1 MIWTGDSARHDNDE
15 EHPRTEKQIHDL
27 NRLCV
32 SKFVEVFGKE
42 SSPSQPLSIPI
53 IPTWGNNDVL
63 PHNIFHPGPNK
74 WTRTFLDIWQPFIPE
89 SQRHGF
95 AHGGWF
101 HVEVIPNKLVVFSL
115 NSLYFFDNNAAVDGC
130 ASKSEPGY
138 AQFEW
143 MRVQLQML
151 RKRGVKAIIIGHV
164 PPARTGG
171 KASWDE
177 SCWQKY
183 TLWMHQF
190 RDVIVGSVWGH
201 MNIDHFM
208 LQDYN
213 EVNINSLQGLST
225 EDYRETM
232 EDEVG
237 IESAADYLTELR
249 EIWSDLPQPPSGMSL
264 DVQEVDSVK
273 KGKKKDKFYKK
284 IGGPFGERFSLSL
297 VSPSVVPN
305 YYPTLRLVEYNITGL
320 DSPSS
325 SLASRP
331 RRNSRPGWLDHG
343 LDLISP
349 FFPSFS
355 TSKKKHK
362 FKAPKPPSPT
372 SPPGPA
378 YSPQPMTWTK
388 YTQLYANLT
397 TINNEPSSSSSG
409 SHQKPSPK
417 PFTFEIE
424 YDTATDKIY
433 AMKDLTVLSYLKL
446 AERIGRY
453 KPRTSN
459 PWVKDDDFIDT
470 KSSDSL
476 EEDEDRQDADIEK
489 DLDISGEEGENREG
503 SENDVEVSNKGKHKK
518 KHKKHKKHRKH
529 KKRKLLNKPW
539 HAFVSRAFVGSKS
552 EEELEDRF
560 GMVIKDL

>member
-15 EHPRTEKQIHDL
+15 DHPRTERQVKDL

-42 SSPSQPLSIPI
+42 KDPSQSLSIPVV
-53 IPTWGNNDVL
+53 PTWGNNDVL

-74 WTRTFLDIWQPFIPE
+74 WTKAFLDIWRPFIPE

-95 AHGGWF
+95 EHGGWF
-101 HVEVIPNKLVVFSL
+101 HVEVIPDKLVVFSL
-115 NSLYFFDNNAAVDGC
+115 NSLYFFDSNAAVDGC
-130 ASKSEPGY
+130 ASGSEPGY

-143 MRVQLQML
+143 MRIQLQML
-151 RKRGVKAIIIGHV
+151 RERGMKAIIIGHV

-171 KASWDE
+171 KTAWDE

-190 RDVIVGSVWGH
+190 RDVVVGSAWGH

-213 EVNINSLQGLST
+213 EVDITAALQGLST
-225 EDYRETM
+225 GDYREAVDY
-232 EDEVG
+232 EFS

-249 EIWSDLPQPPSGMSL
+249 QIWSELPEPPNSLSL
-264 DVQEVDSVK
+264 DHAEADSIK

-305 YYPTLRLVEYNITGL
+305 YYPTLRLVEYNISGL
-320 DSPSS
+320 DSSPF
-325 SLASRP
+325 ASGRTK
-331 RRNSRPGWLDHG
+331 RLTWLDRAQ
-343 LDLISP
+343 DLTNSVSAALSI
-349 FFPSFS
+349 
-355 TSKKKHK
+355 SKKKRK
-362 FKAPKPPSPT
+362 FKLPKSPSAT

-378 YSPQPMTWTK
+378 YSPQPLTWTK

-397 TINNEPSSSSSG
+397 TINNEPSSSSLSSG
-409 SHQKPSPK
+409 SHHKPSPK
-417 PFTFEIE
+417 PFTFEVE

-446 AERIGRY
+446 AERIGKY
-453 KPRTSN
+453 KPKGRN
-459 PWVKDDDFIDT
+459 PWVKDGDFVSSESPNLFNEGDEVDSEEALEVTEEET
-470 KSSDSL
+470 KESES
-476 EEDEDRQDADIEK
+476 EEETIETEK
-489 DLDISGEEGENREG
+489 
-503 SENDVEVSNKGKHKK
+503 KGKHKKKK
-518 KHKKHKKHRKH
+518 KHKKHKKHKKG

-560 GMVIKDL
+560 GRVVDTDL